1 MIIGGMPEAVSVYI
15 ETRDLLKVQNVLN
28 DLIISLQD
36 DFVKYKSSVSKD
48 SITEVFYAVFKQIG
62 NKFSYSYPN
71 STLNNSQVKVAL
83 DLLQKAGLII
93 PVTHSAANGI
103 PLGSEINTKKRKFLL
118 FDSGILQRI
127 LGLDIARLF
136 LDEDIEIVNKGS
148 IAELFVG
155 LELIKNQSCYIKP
168 ELYYWQREAR
178 NSQAEIDYLI
188 QQQELII
195 PIEVKAGTKGA
206 MQSMYIF
213 LEEKKSDIGFRFSF
227 ENFSEYGKIKVF
239 PLYAVSNIFKQE
251 KQLQ

>member
-1 MIIGGMPEAVSVYI
+1 M
-15 ETRDLLKVQNVLN
+15 
-28 DLIISLQD
+28 
-36 DFVKYKSSVSKD
+36 
-48 SITEVFYAVFKQIG
+48 
-62 NKFSYSYPN
+62 
-71 STLNNSQVKVAL
+71 
-83 DLLQKAGLII
+83 
-93 PVTHSAANGI
+93 
-103 PLGSEINTKKRKFLL
+103 
-118 FDSGILQRI
+118 
-127 LGLDIARLF
+127 F